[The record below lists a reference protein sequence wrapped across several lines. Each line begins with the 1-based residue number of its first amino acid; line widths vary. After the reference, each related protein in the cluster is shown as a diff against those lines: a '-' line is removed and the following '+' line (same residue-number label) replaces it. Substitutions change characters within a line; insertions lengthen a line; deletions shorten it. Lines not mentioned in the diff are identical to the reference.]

1 MALVNRKYD
10 MVYTS
15 RIKKKGGGMMAKAG
29 MRRPDVSEPHG
40 TESNHKAH
48 YSKNEVEP
56 VPEIQGKAKTGNKK
70 AGKIY

>member
-1 MALVNRKYD
+1 M
-10 MVYTS
+10 
-15 RIKKKGGGMMAKAG
+15 GKAG

-40 TESNHKAH
+40 TQSNHKSH
-48 YSKNEVEP
+48 FDKNSQSP